1 MGARCPCKPQRG
13 LDKFAA
19 VNYERKT
26 GEAGA
31 RCVAQITTGGW
42 VHGKWIREGAKHGK
56 TNKFLGRAL
65 EIAPGSPEMTVCT
78 NPERREK
85 WEGGNRG
92 KNGSG
97 SSIRAFFASGCSR
110 TLPSEYLDVI
120 SWARATRDRGAPV
133 LTLFATTAN
142 YNGLQSHIEII
153 EFRTLFSPTIF
164 HRRH

>member
-85 WEGGNRG
+85 WEGGRESRKERKREQYTSFLRIGMLAHSALRVSRCNFLG
-92 KNGSG
+92 KGNA
-97 SSIRAFFASGCSR
+97 RPRRPR
-110 TLPSEYLDVI
+110 TNS
-120 SWARATRDRGAPV
+120 
-133 LTLFATTAN
+133 
-142 YNGLQSHIEII
+142 
-153 EFRTLFSPTIF
+153 FRYDGQL
-164 HRRH
+164 